1 MRIHLREVG
10 NPPESEETSSS
21 KPRQSGRKGAARK
34 KGKYL
39 SPQSFCEAWPKFF
52 SQAAIMMV
60 TAVGLVVQNI
70 PHLENIPLGG
80 RLKHCIDGWQR
91 ICGNSWVNNVVKDG
105 YKIPLKFKPKQRL
118 IPKNPQVSDSAFQ
131 VLKQEALDLKVKHAV
146 VVTTHVKDEYISSY
160 FAVPKLRS
168 PGKFRPILNLKH
180 FNKYVKKYRFTMEHL
195 KMVRD
200 WIRPGSWCVGL
211 DLKDAFPHIPIHKDS
226 RKFLR
231 FNWLGELLEWVALPF
246 GLTCSPRVITK
257 VIKPIIAF
265 LRRTWNILI
274 TIYIDDMLIQGDTPE
289 KVVFNAQ
296 IVMLT
301 FMALGWSF
309 NFKKCSL
316 VPSQMI
322 THLGFDIDTVAMTIS
337 CPKDKIQ
344 RLQVKCKDAFL
355 NKHLTVHDLERL
367 LGTMESVRPA
377 TPLAALHYRALQ
389 KQLLVAK
396 VGKRMPKKI
405 VILSSKSLLELKWW
419 ISDNG
424 FSANSVVSITEEK
437 PTVHIW
443 TDANLLMGGARNSRG
458 QFYQRCWSKDELDN
472 DPHIN
477 LLEIRAARE
486 GINALASVGDRVR
499 LHIDNITACS
509 YIRKQGGTR
518 STVLSSEACLLWK
531 EALSRDIVPLTPHW
545 LSTKDNL
552 EADFLS
558 RNKLSQWEF
567 FIDQY

>member
-274 TIYIDDMLIQGDTPE
+274 SIYIDDMLIQGDTPE

-355 NKHLTVHDLERL
+355 NKHLTVHDLVRWSL
-367 LGTMESVRPA
+367 SDPIRSLGPT
-377 TPLAALHYRALQ
+377 
-389 KQLLVAK
+389 LLVYK
-396 VGKRMPKKI
+396 
-405 VILSSKSLLELKWW
+405 VIL
-419 ISDNG
+419 I
-424 FSANSVVSITEEK
+424 
-437 PTVHIW
+437 P
-443 TDANLLMGGARNSRG
+443 
-458 QFYQRCWSKDELDN
+458 
-472 DPHIN
+472 
-477 LLEIRAARE
+477 
-486 GINALASVGDRVR
+486 
-499 LHIDNITACS
+499 
-509 YIRKQGGTR
+509 
-518 STVLSSEACLLWK
+518 
-531 EALSRDIVPLTPHW
+531 
-545 LSTKDNL
+545 
-552 EADFLS
+552 
-558 RNKLSQWEF
+558 
-567 FIDQY
+567 